1 MNRFTNLQLDLG
13 SAAPEDVK
21 ENRGLW
27 RIRKPRCE
35 SPEPFEARGVFLLSA
50 MSTSTESE
58 PREHRSGE
66 LRLITRRYYVVWW
79 MYSLAGAFMFGVYP
93 IFLRSRGLNQFQINS
108 VLAVYFFV
116 TFITDVPTGAFA
128 DAVGRR
134 KAFLFSC
141 ATRMVAFAAYYF
153 AHSYLYFLIAEFI
166 DGIGTTFGNGAVEAW
181 AVDALDE
188 AGFEGL
194 KDRLFSRV
202 SQLASLGFMV
212 AALIGAYAGDV
223 DIAMPWVLGSV
234 GYLITGFVAAVLMR
248 GEKLHP
254 HGPART
260 EISGLAIRIGRR
272 VRTGVQRGFAKRSRV
287 LLTLANALLF
297 GAMAPY
303 WLQWPQYVYDSFGA
317 GLWLVGWLFCFFGIG
332 RLIGSEIIGRYPP
345 MASSRSG
352 VLTVLVA
359 VASATLFAAGWMGGR
374 TDVVLVLLFGL
385 NFCVGA
391 IEPLS
396 RSWFNEEIDAEDRAT
411 LLSFQTTFSTL
422 GGAIGLLLS
431 GWIADL
437 YGIGTAW
444 EASALIMAA
453 IAPCYLALRPRP
465 AAAPIMR
472 AADEV

>member
-1 MNRFTNLQLDLG
+1 LGFT
-13 SAAPEDVK
+13 APEDDLGK
-21 ENRGLW
+21 IAGCGASEDRG
-27 RIRKPRCE
+27 CE
-35 SPEPFEARGVFLLSA
+35 SPEPFDARGVFLFPA
-50 MSTSTESE
+50 MATSTESE
-58 PREHRSGE
+58 PRERQSGE

-108 VLAVYFFV
+108 VLAIYFFV

-181 AVDALDE
+181 AVDALDQ

-202 SQLASLGFMV
+202 SQLASLGFMI
-212 AALIGAYAGDV
+212 AALIGAYAGDIN
-223 DIAMPWVLGSV
+223 IALPWVLGSV
-234 GYLITGFVAAVLMR
+234 GYLITGLVAAVLMR
-248 GEKLHP
+248 GEKLPGHSLM
-254 HGPART
+254 RT
-260 EISGLAIRIGRR
+260 EFSGLATRIARR
-272 VRTGVQRGFAKRSRV
+272 VRGGIQRGFAKRSRV

-332 RLIGSEIIGRYPP
+332 RLIGSEMIGRYPP
-345 MASSRSG
+345 MASSRSA
-352 VLTVLVA
+352 VLTILVA
-359 VASATLFAAGWMGGR
+359 VSSALLFAAGWMGGR
-374 TDVVLVLLFGL
+374 TDVVLTLLFGL
-385 NFCVGA
+385 NLCVGA
-391 IEPLS
+391 IEPLA

-444 EASALIMAA
+444 ETSGLIMAA

-465 AAAPIMR
+465 AAATIMR
-472 AADEV
+472 AADEI